1 MTTNEFENDNDE
13 PIHHFEGKELLN
25 SCPSEPPFAQSGN
38 PSSPI
43 THSPHAT
50 ISPPEMQD
58 DLKQENSREPLI
70 LNINI
75 NLIVES
81 SVVNFNHLK

>member
-1 MTTNEFENDNDE
+1 MSNEISENDE
-13 PIHHFEGKELLN
+13 PIHHFEGKTILR
-25 SCPSEPPFAQSGN
+25 SCPSELTSALSGE
-38 PSSPI
+38 SSPLI
-43 THSPHAT
+43 T
-50 ISPPEMQD
+50 ISPPVTVSPPETQNVLEQD
-58 DLKQENSREPLI
+58 NSREPLI